1 MHAEIWKLRLLFRIS
16 KPFLLTRRCRNLGFL
31 PQTCTCSYL
40 LHCIKLHLSV
50 RGDTMRSIL
59 ALGLLSLLVGCA
71 ASGVK
76 VSEQQAQSFKVGVST
91 YSDVVTALDN
101 PTSTTVASNGTR
113 TAAYS
118 YASMRSQ
125 PQNFIPYIGPL
136 VAGYDNQSS
145 SVTFNFDQRGLLA
158 STTSSQAGMGTG
170 ANLAAGSNAATR
182 PYEGVR

>member
-1 MHAEIWKLRLLFRIS
+1 V
-16 KPFLLTRRCRNLGFL
+16 
-31 PQTCTCSYL
+31 
-40 LHCIKLHLSV
+40 LSL
-50 RGDTMRSIL
+50 S
-59 ALGLLSLLVGCA
+59 GLLAGCA

-76 VSEQQAQSFKVGVST
+76 VSEQQAQSFKVGAST
-91 YSDVVTALDN
+91 YSDVIGALGN

-113 TAAYS
+113 TAAYNYS
-118 YASMRSQ
+118 SIRSQ

-145 SVTFNFDQRGLLA
+145 SVTFTFDQRGVLA
-158 STTSSQAGMGTG
+158 STTSSQGGMATG